1 MPGNDRYRF
10 AFVSNSAEI
19 AATVKAFCDSEL
31 EQMEIRLAT
40 MEEAIPVAREL
51 LDTGVEVVL
60 GGGATGKLLR
70 KSLDQPVVTIAR
82 TPLDVLRALIKAKN
96 LGKEIVLTN
105 FDVLMEGL
113 ELYEELLGIRIDQL
127 VFQTTRELVET
138 LERKVRN
145 GGKVVVGSGFCRE
158 ICNSFSTEAIVIYP
172 SREVIVRALEEARAI
187 ARESRK
193 KQGDKRKLI
202 AILQS
207 ISEGVISI
215 DAQGTVTLL
224 NETAARKLGLET
236 EEIVGKPL
244 PDPARGLGMLHVL
257 ETGVPDIDQI
267 RRVAGSDMV
276 VNTLPVQ
283 WDNKIQAVVSSFKL
297 ASRIQSI
304 DRKLKQKLYTKG
316 FVARYTMGH
325 LKGESP
331 AMQQLRQKT
340 AKYAATDAAVL
351 ILGETGTGKELL
363 AQAIHNA
370 SLRRSRPFVAVNCAA
385 LPETLLES
393 ELFGYEEGAF
403 TGAKRGGKPGLFE
416 LANEGTIFLDE
427 IADIS
432 AALQVRLLRVLEE
445 REVMRLGGDRFVPVD
460 VRLITSTWHDLAHEV
475 KRRRFRSDLYFRLA
489 VLRLNMPALRDRTG
503 DLPLLLRDLMQRC
516 GVSSTVLRDLITP
529 ELETEFASYLWPGN
543 VRELDSLV
551 RRFVALRRG
560 APDEDAALLRSL
572 LREIKE
578 AGFDTCVPV
587 FQGAGGDHEL
597 PAHADLRQSVAEY
610 ESHVIRR
617 TLAECGNDRLEAA
630 RRLGISTNTLWRKLK
645 K

>member
-19 AATVKAFCDSEL
+19 AATVKAFCDCEQ

-40 MEEAIPVAREL
+40 MEEAIPVAKEL
-51 LDTGVEVVL
+51 LDNGVEVVL

-70 KSLDQPVVTIAR
+70 KSLDQPIVTIAR
-82 TPLDVLRALIKAKN
+82 TPLDVLRSLIKAKN

-105 FDVLMEGL
+105 FGAPMEGL
-113 ELYEELLGIRIDQL
+113 ELYEGLLGIRIDHL

-138 LERKVRN
+138 LDSKIRN
-145 GGKVVVGSGFCRE
+145 GGKVVVGSGLCRE
-158 ICNSFSTEAIVIYP
+158 ISNSFSTEAIVIYP

-193 KQGDKRKLI
+193 KQGEKRKLL

-224 NETAARKLGLET
+224 NESAARKLGLEI
-236 EEIVGKPL
+236 EKVVGKPM
-244 PDPARGLGMLHVL
+244 PDPARGLGMMHVL

-297 ASRIQSI
+297 ASSIQSI
-304 DRKLKQKLYTKG
+304 DRKLKQKLYAKG
-316 FVARYTMGH
+316 FVARYTMEH

-331 AMQQLRQKT
+331 AMRQLRQKA
-340 AKYAATDAAVL
+340 AKYAATGAAVL

-370 SLRRSRPFVAVNCAA
+370 SNRRSSPFVAVNCAA

-416 LANEGTIFLDE
+416 MANEGTIFLDE

-432 AALQVRLLRVLEE
+432 AALQVRLLRVIEE
-445 REVMRLGGDRFVPVD
+445 CEVMRLGGDRFVPVD

-475 KRRRFRSDLYFRLA
+475 KQGCFRSDLYFRLA

-503 DLPLLLRDLMQRC
+503 DIPLLLLDLMQRC
-516 GVSSTVLRDLITP
+516 GVSNTVSMDLITP
-529 ELETEFASYLWPGN
+529 ELETELTSYPWPGN

-560 APDEDAALLRSL
+560 DLNEDAALLRSL
-572 LREIKE
+572 LREIME
-578 AGFDTCVPV
+578 TGFDTCTTVL
-587 FQGAGGDHEL
+587 QRAGGNCEL
-597 PAHADLRQSVAEY
+597 PEHANLKQSVAKY